1 MFDFFNS
8 ANQVWKI
15 TWLQFGGQLSK
26 KKIDKS
32 WCFAKI
38 ILLNLILHKLI
49 DAPLHYETYK
59 P

>member
-26 KKIDKS
+26 KKKS
-32 WCFAKI
+32 TNRGVLQRLYF
-38 ILLNLILHKLI
+38 
-49 DAPLHYETYK
+49 
-59 P
+59 